1 MKTKFWPKDY
11 QLCQQQSVFLKMT
24 KITNAINNI
33 KLNVHTLAM
42 IRRSR
47 EFLVVLGMRDI
58 TTDTVNLTIKLVKC
72 LIKST

>member
-11 QLCQQQSVFLKMT
+11 QLCQRQSVFLKMI

-33 KLNVHTLAM
+33 KLNARTLAM

-47 EFLVVLGMRDI
+47 EFLVALGMRDI
-58 TTDTVNLTIKLVKC
+58 TTDIVNLTIKLVKC